1 MQQKTIAVLGMGD
14 ATVVE
19 DNMPPP
25 GPLVLPSVDAQVFA
39 VPNAVFP
46 ATMADREICEEAY
59 FEAGL
64 KASAAGADALY
75 INTVGDY
82 GYAMLG
88 DAVSIP
94 VGGAG
99 CGAFLSA
106 LATAEHFAVVTLW
119 PPAMRFIYDAVL
131 TEMNLLAYCDDIV
144 HLTDDTLLTLEDGPN
159 TAMADMQSCA
169 VTTVDTVA
177 DATVSLQ
184 TRYPGTQVILGCT
197 CMYPLADSLQ
207 ARGISV
213 LEPMSAGFC
222 QLANQTLALN

>member
-1 MQQKTIAVLGMGD
+1 MQQRTIAVLGLGD

-19 DNMPPP
+19 ENMP
-25 GPLVLPSVDAQVFA
+25 LPSPLTLPNVHAHVFA

-46 ATMADREICEEAY
+46 ATAADREICKEAY
-59 FEAGL
+59 FDAGL
-64 KASAAGADALY
+64 KAAAAGADALY

-82 GYAMLG
+82 GHDMLR

-99 CGAFLSA
+99 CGAFHSA
-106 LATAEHFAVVTLW
+106 LANAEHFAVVTLW

-131 TEMNLLAYCDDIV
+131 TEINLQKYCDDIV
-144 HLTDDTLLTLEDGPN
+144 HLTDDTLLAFEDGPT
-159 TAMADMQSCA
+159 TAMAEMQSCA

-177 DATVSLQ
+177 DATLNLQ

-197 CMYPLADSLQ
+197 CMYPLAEALKT
-207 ARGISV
+207 RGISV
-213 LEPMSAGFC
+213 LEPMSAGF
-222 QLANQTLALN
+222 QHLANQLTATD

>member
-1 MQQKTIAVLGMGD
+1 MQQKTIAILGLGD

-19 DNMPPP
+19 DNMP
-25 GPLVLPSVDAQVFA
+25 LPSPLTLHDVHAQVFA

-46 ATMADREICEEAY
+46 ATMADREICEDAY

-64 KASAAGADALY
+64 KAAATGADALY

-82 GYAMLG
+82 GHAMLR

-99 CGAFLSA
+99 RGAFLSA
-106 LATAEHFAVVTLW
+106 LATAEHFSVVTLW

-131 TEMNLLAYCDDIV
+131 TEMNLQEYCDDIV
-144 HLTDDTLLTLEDGPN
+144 HLTDDTLLTLEDGPI
-159 TAMADMQSCA
+159 TAMAEMQSCA
-169 VTTVDTVA
+169 VTTVDEVA
-177 DATVSLQ
+177 NAILSLQ

-213 LEPMSAGFC
+213 LEPMSAGFR

>member
-1 MQQKTIAVLGMGD
+1 
-14 ATVVE
+14 
-19 DNMPPP
+19 
-25 GPLVLPSVDAQVFA
+25 
-39 VPNAVFP
+39 
-46 ATMADREICEEAY
+46 
-59 FEAGL
+59 
-64 KASAAGADALY
+64 
-75 INTVGDY
+75 
-82 GYAMLG
+82 
-88 DAVSIP
+88 
-94 VGGAG
+94 
-99 CGAFLSA
+99 
-106 LATAEHFAVVTLW
+106 
-119 PPAMRFIYDAVL
+119 MRFIYDAVL

-169 VTTVDTVA
+169 VTTVDAVA
-177 DATVSLQ
+177 NATLSLQ